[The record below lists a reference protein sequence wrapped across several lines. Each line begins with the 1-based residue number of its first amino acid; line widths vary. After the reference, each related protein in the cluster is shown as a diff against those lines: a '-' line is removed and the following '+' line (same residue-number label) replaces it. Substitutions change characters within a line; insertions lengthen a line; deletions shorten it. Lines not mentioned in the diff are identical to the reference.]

1 MATTHVTDGDFET
14 LVIGSKTP
22 VLVDFWATWCGPCQM
37 AGPVLEELS
46 DEYKGKVDIVKLD
59 VDANP
64 QSTGKY
70 GVMSI
75 PTTILFKDGKEI
87 ARQVGFSGKQAFE
100 DVIKKGLV

>member
-1 MATTHVTDGDFET
+1 MATINVTDSDFEEK
-14 LVIGSKTP
+14 VINSKTP

-37 AGPVLEELS
+37 AGPILEELS
-46 DEYKGKVDIVKLD
+46 ESYKDKIQVVKLD
-59 VDANP
+59 VDSNP

-100 DVIKKGLV
+100 DVMKKGM